1 MDQGL
6 FLKLNSFYHQRFSR
20 IIWKWSHYSN
30 QVSIRTSRI
39 GTRLREPVTSQNVL
53 YLLKRKRIK
62 LVLFWNVAIESFLFW
77 IYWLFCLFY
86 CFGGKMLRVYQGS
99 VSSLAL
105 RFEVDLI
112 LARLV
117 QPFIVSMLRYVFSE
131 SAWLSYY
138 VLNVTI
144 CLLKND
150 YLRIDR

>member
-1 MDQGL
+1 
-6 FLKLNSFYHQRFSR
+6 
-20 IIWKWSHYSN
+20 
-30 QVSIRTSRI
+30 
-39 GTRLREPVTSQNVL
+39 
-53 YLLKRKRIK
+53 
-62 LVLFWNVAIESFLFW
+62 
-77 IYWLFCLFY
+77 
-86 CFGGKMLRVYQGS
+86 MLRVYQGS